1 MHPPPS
7 VGATGI
13 GPAPHRG
20 ALGPG
25 DAHRSSRPDP
35 LVEPGAPLTPERISR
50 FSRQLMLPGF
60 GELAQRRLAAAR
72 VLVVGAGGLGSALV
86 PSLAGAGVGTIGI
99 ADDDTVELS
108 NLHRQVSHGVGD
120 LGRLKVDSLAE
131 TVAAIDP
138 ECRVV
143 RHPLRLSSANIQQII
158 AGYDFIVDGSDNFPT
173 RYLANDAAVLAGIPL
188 VWGAILRFHG
198 QVGLSWHDHGPTYRD
213 LFPVPPAPDEVLSCE
228 LGGVLPSLCA
238 TVGSLMAT
246 EVVKLVTG
254 IGELLLGRVITIDA
268 LTSRSREIAY
278 ESIADAPAIT
288 SLIDYERFCGLEAA
302 GEAGRAL
309 ATGSTGPEASAPALV
324 SSAELLR
331 RLRSGEPLRLVD
343 VREPS
348 EAELRSI
355 QGSELFPLGEVTA
368 GGGPEPGDAPIVV
381 YCERDLRSRR
391 AARLLIE
398 RGHRDVVYLAG
409 GIEEFAAV
417 AADLV
422 HR

>member
-1 MHPPPS
+1 MHPPS
-7 VGATGI
+7 TAGATGT
-13 GPAPHRG
+13 
-20 ALGPG
+20 GPG
-25 DAHRSSRPDP
+25 P
-35 LVEPGAPLTPERISR
+35 LVEPAAPLAPERIAR

-86 PSLAGAGVGTIGI
+86 PYLAGAGVGTIGI
-99 ADDDTVELS
+99 ADDDVVELS
-108 NLHRQVSHGVGD
+108 NLHRQVSHGVDD

-138 ECRVV
+138 DCRVV
-143 RHPLRLSSANIQQII
+143 RHPVRLTSANV
-158 AGYDFIVDGSDNFPT
+158 AGVLDGYDMVVDGSDNFPT
-173 RYLANDAAVLAGIPL
+173 RYLMNDAAVLAGIPL

-198 QVGLSWHDHGPTYRD
+198 QAGLSWHEHGPTYRD

-228 LGGVLPSLCA
+228 LGGVLPSVCA
-238 TVGSLMAT
+238 TIGSVMAT

-254 IGELLLGRVITIDA
+254 VGELLLGRVITVDA
-268 LTSRSREIAY
+268 LTGRSREIAY
-278 ESIADAPAIT
+278 DAIADAPEIT
-288 SLIDYERFCGLEAA
+288 TLIDYERFCGLEATGDA
-302 GEAGRAL
+302 GSAGDAVQ
-309 ATGSTGPEASAPALV
+309 AASVPARLT
-324 SSAELLR
+324 SAEVLR
-331 RLRSGEPLRLVD
+331 RIRSGEPLRLVD
-343 VREPS
+343 VREPA

-355 QGSELFPLGEVTA
+355 RGSELFPLAEVTA

-391 AARLLIE
+391 AARLLLE
-398 RGHRDVVYLAG
+398 RGHLDVGYLAG
-409 GIEEFAAV
+409 GIEEFSAV

>member
-1 MHPPPS
+1 MHSPS
-7 VGATGI
+7 TVGATGT
-13 GPAPHRG
+13 GPA
-20 ALGPG
+20 
-25 DAHRSSRPDP
+25 P
-35 LVEPGAPLTPERISR
+35 LVEPGAPLAPERIAR

-86 PSLAGAGVGTIGI
+86 PYLAGAGVGTIGI
-99 ADDDTVELS
+99 VDDDTVELS

-131 TVAAIDP
+131 TVTAIDP
-138 ECRVV
+138 DCRVV
-143 RHPLRLSSANIQQII
+143 RHPVRLTAANIGGIL
-158 AGYDFIVDGSDNFPT
+158 AGYDVLVDGSDNFPT
-173 RYLANDAAVLAGIPL
+173 RYLTNDAAVLAGVPL

-198 QVGLSWHDHGPTYRD
+198 QAGLSWHEHGPTYRD

-228 LGGVLPSLCA
+228 LGGVLPSVCA
-238 TVGSLMAT
+238 TIGSLMAT

-254 IGELLLGRVITIDA
+254 VGELLLGRVVTIDA
-268 LTSRSREIAY
+268 LSGRSREIAY
-278 ESIADAPAIT
+278 EAIADAPEIT
-288 SLIDYERFCGLEAA
+288 TLIDYEGFCGLEAP
-302 GEAGRAL
+302 GEAGTVGDAAL
-309 ATGSTGPEASAPALV
+309 AASAPVRV

-331 RLRSGEPLRLVD
+331 RIRSGEPLRLVD
-343 VREPS
+343 VREPR

-355 QGSELFPLGEVTA
+355 RGSELFPLGEVTA
-368 GGGPEPGDAPIVV
+368 GGGPELGDAPIVV

-391 AARLLIE
+391 AARLLLE
-398 RGHRDVVYLAG
+398 RGHSDVVYLAG

-422 HR
+422 RR